1 MKFKNRI
8 LKFTSKSN
16 ITIELDFIDGQEL
29 IPNLDTDKID
39 RFYYSTDRRGTYRP
53 QDWYAEQNDKDI
65 LSLINEFDLYRNKEF
80 KTYGELIST
89 GQDDYE
95 PKCIKIGSTS
105 LYFMQHTLRSFTGFR
120 QFFNTKVET
129 KTMVEIS
136 RSPYWDLLVDLAERN
151 IFIKFPV
158 IIKAECSTEG
168 SYQQFNIDIFIKF
181 PTVNK
186 LKLYLVEKN
195 IY

>member
-1 MKFKNRI
+1 MHH
-8 LKFTSKSN
+8 
-16 ITIELDFIDGQEL
+16 
-29 IPNLDTDKID
+29 
-39 RFYYSTDRRGTYRP
+39 
-53 QDWYAEQNDKDI
+53 
-65 LSLINEFDLYRNKEF
+65 NKEI

-95 PKCIKIGSTS
+95 PKCVKIGRTS
-105 LYFMQHTLRSFTGFR
+105 LYFMQHTLRSFAGFR

-129 KTMVEIS
+129 KRMVEIS

-158 IIKAECSTEG
+158 IIKAECSTVG
-168 SYQQFNIDIFIKF
+168 NYQHFTIDIFIKF
-181 PTVNK
+181 PTENK